1 MKILILITSLLICN
15 LICANKPVS
24 IKQTYEYENGKK
36 DIFILQLLDNS
47 RYNFTRYLGKTVCH
61 DSGFYQIKG
70 HAIEF
75 RTTINSTW
83 ANYFLKNKY
92 YIDSK
97 GIYVSWLNAL
107 LNKKI
112 QYRLSE
118 PTNRLND
125 WMYNPITKTTITKTS
140 YDFDKAKKTSV
151 YRPLTAERLDKIK
164 NVELSLKQAEI
175 ERADLRIKTAFAEK
189 RFAEMINRFIPKY
202 NHLIQTAYCGPG
214 CYKEISDGAAS
225 FSRGDDKDNHWCGDS
240 SEFYLIHNWNLIVHE
255 STHKMNDYNY
265 DTLDYLS
272 ENGLTEEKYLIKS
285 KKYLI
290 EPDKHI
296 NVSVTQYFKTSEIET
311 LVPKNL
317 LPKLHDKN
325 IFSFF
330 EIDSV
335 QRFRAYIYKD
345 ANTTSNSLGIF
356 GMLDEF
362 SAYYHGI
369 NASLDAAKS
378 KNALSNNIRY
388 NLLESIYRYYS
399 SYYEFNLFI
408 AWYLKYAK
416 INKKDIYES
425 MMLNTE
431 LRVAYTLIDSKF
443 KKCLSDYSY
452 AIKLEDA
459 LISKYKKGED
469 EYIKRLKRYLT
480 AEQSYLDEFKLDSKP
495 NYVE

>member
-1 MKILILITSLLICN
+1 MKIQILITSLLIFN
-15 LICANKPVS
+15 SIYANKPVS

-61 DSGFYQIKG
+61 DSGLYQIKG

-97 GIYVSWLNAL
+97 GIYVSRLNAL
-107 LNKKI
+107 LNKNI

-118 PTNRLND
+118 PTNKLTD

-151 YRPLTAERLDKIK
+151 YRPLTAERLEKNK

-202 NHLIQTAYCGPG
+202 DHLIQTAYCGPG

-296 NVSVTQYFKTSEIET
+296 NVSVTQYFHTSEIESI
-311 LVPKNL
+311 VPKNL

-325 IFSFF
+325 IFSFS

-335 QRFRAYIYKD
+335 QRYRDYINKG
-345 ANTTSNSLGIF
+345 ANTSSNSLGIF

-378 KNALSNNIRY
+378 KYALSNNIRY
-388 NLLESIYRYYS
+388 NLLESIYRYYT

-425 MMLNTE
+425 MMLNKE

-443 KKCLSDYSY
+443 KKCLSDYSD
-452 AIKLEDA
+452 AIKSENA
-459 LISKYKKGED
+459 LISKYKKNED
-469 EYIKRLKRYLT
+469 EYITRLKRYLT
-480 AEQSYLDEFKLDSKP
+480 AEQSYLDEFKLDSKA
-495 NYVE
+495 NYAE

>member
-1 MKILILITSLLICN
+1 MKIQILITSLLIFN
-15 LICANKPVS
+15 SIYANKPVS

-70 HAIEF
+70 HVIGF
-75 RTTINSTW
+75 RTIINSTW

-97 GIYVSWLNAL
+97 GIYVSMLNAL
-107 LNKKI
+107 LNKNI
-112 QYRLSE
+112 QYRLCE
-118 PTNRLND
+118 PTNDLTD
-125 WMYNPITKTTITKTS
+125 WMYNPVTKTTISKTS

-151 YRPLTAERLDKIK
+151 YRPFTAERLEKIK
-164 NVELSLKQAEI
+164 NLELSLKQAEI
-175 ERADLRIKTAFAEK
+175 ERAELRIKTAFAEK

-225 FSRGDDKDNHWCGDS
+225 FTRGDDKDNHWCGDS

-265 DTLDYLS
+265 DTINYLL
-272 ENGLTEEKYLIKS
+272 EDGFTEEKYLLKS

-296 NVSVTQYFKTSEIET
+296 NVPVTQYFQTHVIESI
-311 LVPKNL
+311 VPENL
-317 LPKLHDKN
+317 LPKKHDKN
-325 IFSFF
+325 FISFF

-335 QRFRAYIYKD
+335 QRFRDYIYKN
-345 ANTTSNSLGIF
+345 ANTSSNSLGIF

-378 KNALSNNIRY
+378 KYALSNKIRY

-408 AWYLKYAK
+408 AWYLKYSK
-416 INKKDIYES
+416 LNKKDVYES
-425 MMLNTE
+425 MMMNTE

-443 KKCLSDYSY
+443 NKCLSDYSD
-452 AIKLEDA
+452 AIKLEEA
-459 LISKYKKGED
+459 LISKYKRNED
-469 EYIKRLKRYLT
+469 GYIKHLKRYLT
-480 AEQSYLDEFKLDSKP
+480 AEQSYLDEFKLDSIP
-495 NYVE
+495 NYAE

>member
-1 MKILILITSLLICN
+1 MKIQILITLILICN
-15 LICANKPVS
+15 SIYANKPVS
-24 IKQTYEYENGKK
+24 IKQTYEYKNGKK

-47 RYNFTRYLGKTVCH
+47 RYNFTRYLNKTVCH

-70 HAIEF
+70 HTIGF
-75 RTTINSTW
+75 RTIINSTW

-97 GIYVSWLNAL
+97 GIYVSRLNAL
-107 LNKKI
+107 LNKNMK
-112 QYRLSE
+112 YRLSE
-118 PTNRLND
+118 PTNKLTD
-125 WMYNPITKTTITKTS
+125 WMYNPVTNTTISKTS

-151 YRPLTAERLDKIK
+151 YRPLTAERLEKIK
-164 NVELSLKQAEI
+164 NAELALKQSEI
-175 ERADLRIKTAFAEK
+175 ERAELKIKTAFAEK

-225 FSRGDDKDNHWCGDS
+225 FTRGDDKDNHWCGDS
-240 SEFYLIHNWNLIVHE
+240 SEYYLIH
-255 STHKMNDYNY
+255 NY
-265 DTLDYLS
+265 DTLDILL
-272 ENGLTEEKYLIKS
+272 ENGLTEEKYHIKS

-296 NVSVTQYFKTSEIET
+296 NVRVTQYFKTSEIESI
-311 LVPKNL
+311 VPKNL
-317 LPKLHDKN
+317 LPKVHEKN

-362 SAYYHGI
+362 SAYYHGT
-369 NASLDAAKS
+369 NASLEAAKS
-378 KNALSNNIRY
+378 KHALSNATRY
-388 NLLESIYRYYS
+388 NLLESVYKYYS

-416 INKKDIYES
+416 LNKKEVYES
-425 MMLNTE
+425 MMMNTE

-443 KKCLSDYSY
+443 KKCLSEYSD
-452 AIKLEDA
+452 AIKSEEA
-459 LISKYKKGED
+459 LISKYKKNED
-469 EYIKRLKRYLT
+469 EYIMRLKRYLT
-480 AEQSYLDEFKLDSKP
+480 VEQSYLDEFKLDSKP
-495 NYVE
+495 NYAE

>member
-1 MKILILITSLLICN
+1 MKFQILITSLLIFN
-15 LICANKPVS
+15 SIYANKPVS

-61 DSGFYQIKG
+61 DSGLYQIKG

-97 GIYVSWLNAL
+97 GIYVSRLNAL
-107 LNKKI
+107 LNKNI

-118 PTNRLND
+118 PTNKLTD

-151 YRPLTAERLDKIK
+151 YRPLTAERLEKIK
-164 NVELSLKQAEI
+164 NLELSLKQAEI
-175 ERADLRIKTAFAEK
+175 ERAELRIKTAFAEK

-214 CYKEISDGAAS
+214 CYKEISDGSAS
-225 FSRGDDKDNHWCGDS
+225 FTRGDDKDNHWCGDS

-265 DTLDYLS
+265 DTLDYLL
-272 ENGLTEEKYLIKS
+272 EDGLTKEKYQIKS

-296 NVSVTQYFKTSEIET
+296 NVPVTQYFRTSEIESI
-311 LVPKNL
+311 VPKNL
-317 LPKLHDKN
+317 LPKIHD
-325 IFSFF
+325 
-330 EIDSV
+330 
-335 QRFRAYIYKD
+335 
-345 ANTTSNSLGIF
+345 TTSNSLGIF

-378 KNALSNNIRY
+378 KYALSNNIRY

-416 INKKDIYES
+416 LNKKDIYES

-443 KKCLSDYSY
+443 NKCLSDYSD
-452 AIKLEDA
+452 AIKLEEA
-459 LISKYKKGED
+459 LISKYKKIED
-469 EYIKRLKRYLT
+469 EYIMRLKRYLT
-480 AEQSYLDEFKLDSKP
+480 AEQSYLDEFKLDSIP
-495 NYVE
+495 HYAE